1 MEQPQFCGG
10 HFLAPTSGPNP
21 VDLNG
26 VYHFQ
31 GCCHQY
37 DDLMRVIRKESIMI
51 RMYEFKINGWNCP
64 HNQAFYDQKKLDKEK
79 IYEETYK
86 DVPNNRRPP
95 PPLIFKFNYPE
106 CCTSHT
112 NPDFRNYI
120 NRIPYEINDA
130 LNDPETIAK
139 FNQLYPDF

>member
-1 MEQPQFCGG
+1 MTSTQFCGG
-10 HFLAPTSGPNP
+10 HHLPPTSGPNP

-26 VYHFQ
+26 IYHYQ

-37 DDLMRVIRKESIMI
+37 DNLMKVIRKESIMI
-51 RMYEFKINGWNCP
+51 RMYEYKINGWKCF
-64 HNQAFYDQKKLDKEK
+64 HDEAFYDQKKIDNEK
-79 IYEETYK
+79 KFQETYK
-86 DVPNNRRPP
+86 DVPDHLRPP
-95 PPLIFKFNYPE
+95 PPLIFRLDFPN
-106 CCTSHT
+106 CCMSHT

-139 FNQLYPDF
+139 FNQFYPNF